1 MRALPKAVDRRR
13 LRGKESR
20 QLILR
25 SAIACIAS
33 SGLSYTTLD
42 RVAERAGVSRAL
54 VVFHFKSKTG
64 LLKEV
69 LEFLGARYAEGREA
83 IGDIDAASTM
93 EKLLQL
99 LDYDVRFASENPEII
114 STWHAFWGEANG
126 NSLYRELAVPRDGR
140 YARETNQLITTLV
153 DEGGYDENELFSL
166 QTGLTAMLFGLW
178 VESHLN
184 PGKDDYEKGRA
195 AVRLFLSKAFPKH
208 PLPPVAP
215 VSTI

>member
-1 MRALPKAVDRRR
+1 MRALPKAVDQRR

-33 SGLSYTTLD
+33 AGLSYTTLD

-99 LDYDVRFASENPEII
+99 LDYDVRFASENPAFV
-114 STWHAFWGEANG
+114 SAWHAFWGEAKG
-126 NSLYRELAVPRDGR
+126 NSLYRELGVPRDGR
-140 YARETNQLITTLV
+140 YARETSQLITILIE
-153 DEGGYDENELFSL
+153 EGGYDENELVPL

-178 VESHLN
+178 VEFHLN
-184 PGKDDYEKGRA
+184 PDKDDYQNGTA

-215 VSTI
+215 V